1 MNIKL
6 KYKIGKKI
14 ITDNKIMTVIG
25 FEYIE
30 ERGLRYIL
38 LNNIGSEMK
47 WEYLYGFEIEA
58 LKCE

>member
-1 MNIKL
+1 
-6 KYKIGKKI
+6 
-14 ITDNKIMTVIG
+14 MTVIG